1 VSTRNEEVTE
11 DHRDVVIVG
20 AGPAGLTAAYELLKT
35 GVKPVVLEADT
46 QVGGISRTVERE
58 GWRFDIGGHRFFTK
72 VSRVQA
78 FWHEI
83 LSPEDFPTRNRL
95 SRIYYSGKFFDYPI
109 KPFNALT
116 QLGPVESVR
125 CVASYARTKLF
136 PPKDQSDFES
146 WVAARF
152 GWRLYRIFFK
162 TYTEKVWGVPATEI
176 RSDWA
181 AQRIKGL
188 SLPSAVFNALRTSY
202 AQTKHTSLIDR
213 FEYPRLGPGMMWE
226 RTADIV
232 RENHG
237 DVRLETK
244 VVSLERD
251 ELGVRSVVVQGPGG
265 REAFAADHV
274 VSSMPL
280 GELVLA
286 MWPLPPDDVVNSA
299 KALTHRDFLTVALV
313 VPEAQ
318 SFPDNWIYV
327 HDPTVKLGRV
337 QNFRAWSPDMVKPGH
352 TCLGLEYFVFEG
364 DELWKMSDEDL
375 VTYATEE
382 ITRINLIPAGVVQ
395 AGFVVRVP
403 QAYPVYDAEYSEHVE
418 VIRRWLEN
426 ATPNVHPV
434 GRNGMHRYNN
444 QDHSMLTAM
453 LTVENINGANHD
465 IWSVNVEAEYHESGR
480 HEVTVHQSKILDGV
494 SGTGRN
500 TPRLIVRSDADGPL
514 KSTSRLVEGL
524 AMLSARSSTARSF
537 FRYGF
542 RTILDSRRTIRT
554 WVRVVAPSSVFE
566 RPLARRVGWT
576 LYHGAFALS
585 TVGWLRRAQFRLR
598 DVASRNRREVLALD
612 QLLVGGWNGMSASRF
627 AEASGLLLDPSTQ
640 LRDSAQV
647 DLLRRYDA
655 LGERIYDA
663 DALRET
669 PYFARISA
677 AAEISGHHRGARSD
691 DDLLQVAREFV
702 DRYRELPI
710 PYRPGRSTSSVLPR
724 VRRVKDSDC
733 YEIRDGHHRLAI
745 AAARGENE
753 VEVVVERP
761 RSTTPMQKLLRQMSW
776 LDGQVRLYQP
786 VALPEVATWPLMRRC
801 ADRLTMMNEFLAERH
816 DTPLPMSHSYL
827 DVGACYGWFVSAME
841 LQGYNAHG
849 IEQDPLAATVAQLI
863 YGLAPGRLT
872 IGDGVELLSRDDQR
886 YDVVSCFSVLHHFVL
901 GRSHSSAE
909 ELIRLLDRVTGDVLF
924 LDTGEG
930 HESWFKLVL
939 PEWTPEYTRQWILDH
954 TSFTN
959 VIALGRDH
967 DGVAPFA
974 GKYGRTLFACTR

>member
-1 VSTRNEEVTE
+1 
-11 DHRDVVIVG
+11 
-20 AGPAGLTAAYELLKT
+20 
-35 GVKPVVLEADT
+35 
-46 QVGGISRTVERE
+46 
-58 GWRFDIGGHRFFTK
+58 
-72 VSRVQA
+72 
-78 FWHEI
+78 
-83 LSPEDFPTRNRL
+83 
-95 SRIYYSGKFFDYPI
+95 
-109 KPFNALT
+109 
-116 QLGPVESVR
+116 
-125 CVASYARTKLF
+125 
-136 PPKDQSDFES
+136 
-146 WVAARF
+146 VAARF

-226 RTADIV
+226 RTTDII
-232 RENHG
+232 RENDG
-237 DVRLETK
+237 EVRLETK
-244 VVSLERD
+244 VVALERD
-251 ELGVRSVVVQGPGG
+251 EHRVNRVVVQGPDG
-265 REAFAADHV
+265 RGTLAADHV

-286 MWPLPPDDVVNSA
+286 MWPLPPEEVINSA

-327 HDPTVKLGRV
+327 HDPSVKLGRV
-337 QNFRAWSPDMVKPGH
+337 QNFRAWSPDMVKPEH

-375 VTYATEE
+375 VAFATEE

-395 AGFVVRVP
+395 AGYVVRVP
-403 QAYPVYDAEYSEHVE
+403 QAYPVYDAEYAQHVE
-418 VIRRWLEN
+418 VIRRWLEV

-453 LTVENINGANHD
+453 LAVENINGAHHD

-494 SGTGRN
+494 SGTGRD
-500 TPRLIVRSDADGPL
+500 TPRLIDRTNLDDTS
-514 KSTSRLVEGL
+514 KSTRRLVKTL
-524 AMLSARSSTARSF
+524 ANVSARSTTAQTF
-537 FRYGF
+537 FRFGF
-542 RTILDSRRTIRT
+542 RTILDTRRKVRT
-554 WVRVVAPSSVFE
+554 WVRVVSPSSVLD
-566 RPLARRVGWT
+566 RPLARRVGWK

-598 DVASRNRREVLALD
+598 DAASRKRREIIGLD

-627 AEASGLLLDPSTQ
+627 AEATGLLLDPSTQ
-640 LRDSAQV
+640 IRDSSQV

-655 LGERIYDA
+655 LGELIYDA
-663 DALRET
+663 AALRET

-677 AAEISGHHRGARSD
+677 AAKISGHHRGAKTD
-691 DDLLQVAREFV
+691 DDLLQVAREFL

-710 PYRPGRSTSSVLPR
+710 PYRPGRSNATVLPR
-724 VRRVKDSDC
+724 VRRIKDSHC

-745 AAARGENE
+745 AAARGEHE

-761 RSTTPMQKLLRQMSW
+761 TATTPMQTLLRKMSW

-801 ADRLTMMNEFLAERH
+801 TDRLTMMNEFLAERH
-816 DTPLPMSHSYL
+816 STPLPMSHSYL
-827 DVGACYGWFVSAME
+827 DVGACYGWFVAAME

-849 IEQDPLAATVAQLI
+849 IEQDPLAETVAQLI

-872 IGDGVELLSRDDQR
+872 IGDGVELLSASDQR

-901 GRSHSSAE
+901 GRAHASAE
-909 ELIRLLDRVTGDVLF
+909 ELIQLLDRATGDVLF

-939 PEWTPEYTRQWILDH
+939 PEWTPEYARQWILDH
-954 TSFTN
+954 TTFTN
-959 VIALGRDH
+959 VQALGRDQ
-967 DGVAPFA
+967 DGVGPFV